1 MGPTHLL
8 FLLKGTIRFNDY
20 TARQELNSAGNIVAA
35 AFQSLTRRKP
45 KQGLAKTDIKIG
57 IPNAIKLQRIILLL
71 V

>member
-45 KQGLAKTDIKIG
+45 IQGLARTDIKIET
-57 IPNAIKLQRIILLL
+57 PKALRLQRIIFLR